1 MVSLSISQSEERWAM
16 GKKCHCGIC
25 VHDLFI
31 LEGGVEGLSAIFLP
45 LDDFFTNHWACEV
58 EEKKKKTDA
67 DRFKLGG
74 TWDRKCLDRMRK

>member
-31 LEGGVEGLSAIFLP
+31 LEGGEGLSAIFLP
-45 LDDFFTNHWACEV
+45 LDDFFANHWACEV
-58 EEKKKKTDA
+58 EEKKKTDG

>member
-31 LEGGVEGLSAIFLP
+31 LERGGEGLGAIFLP

-58 EEKKKKTDA
+58 EEKKKKLMVIDSSWVG
-67 DRFKLGG
+67 LGTG
-74 TWDRKCLDRMRK
+74 NV